1 MPGVAGSAAGF
12 APGFAAVVAGAGVE
26 AGLAGAAVWAAATFM
41 TSIAVMAAAACRN
54 FISLSKGDASG
65 LGALP
70 HAPQPK
76 DYEGAGRAR
85 SNRISA
91 RPVAVSHTLPDHRF
105 PRVAGYPFMSS
116 NPLNSA
122 RFVLAANEII
132 QLPYDQGAEVAF
144 AGRSNAGKSSAL
156 NALTGHNA
164 LARTSKTPGRTQL
177 MVVFD
182 LAPLKIEGA
191 DPVDARL
198 VDLPGY
204 GYAKVPEAMRKHWRG
219 EIDAYLK
226 MRRSLRGIVLI
237 VDIRHEL
244 KDFDRTMIEF
254 CAATDLPCHVLM
266 TKADKLSR
274 GQASAAL
281 EALRKD
287 FRKNNVPGTVQIFSS
302 LAKTG
307 IEEARARVMELLAT
321 PRPHEL

>member
-1 MPGVAGSAAGF
+1 
-12 APGFAAVVAGAGVE
+12 
-26 AGLAGAAVWAAATFM
+26 
-41 TSIAVMAAAACRN
+41 
-54 FISLSKGDASG
+54 
-65 LGALP
+65 
-70 HAPQPK
+70 
-76 DYEGAGRAR
+76 
-85 SNRISA
+85 
-91 RPVAVSHTLPDHRF
+91 
-105 PRVAGYPFMSS
+105 MSS
-116 NPLNSA
+116 NTLNGA
-122 RFVLAANEII
+122 RFVLAANEIT

-156 NALTGHNA
+156 NALTGHTG

-182 LAPLKIEGA
+182 LPPLKGSEGT
-191 DPVDARL
+191 PPLEARL

-204 GYAKVPEAMRKHWRG
+204 GYAKVPEAMRAHWRG

-254 CAATDLPCHVLM
+254 CAATELPCHVLM
-266 TKADKLSR
+266 TKADKISR
-274 GQASAAL
+274 GQASKAL
-281 EALRKD
+281 EALREE
-287 FRKNNVPGTVQIFSS
+287 FRTQGVAGTAQVFSS

-307 IEEARARVMELLAT
+307 VEEARARIVELLHT